1 MQKSILKVE
10 DYFQEEPVDYA
21 ESWKQIFLDIDI
33 TLETQ
38 AEETMQH
45 PVLQQL

>member
-1 MQKSILKVE
+1 MQKAILNVE
-10 DYFQEEPVDYA
+10 DYFQDEPIDYA

-38 AEETMQH
+38 EEEAI
-45 PVLQQL
+45 